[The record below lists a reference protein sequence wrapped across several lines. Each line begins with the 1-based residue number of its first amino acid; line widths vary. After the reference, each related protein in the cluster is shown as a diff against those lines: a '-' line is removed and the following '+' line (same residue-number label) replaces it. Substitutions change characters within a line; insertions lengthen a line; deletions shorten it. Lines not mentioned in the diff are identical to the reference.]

1 MNNTASNVSRQ
12 PRPDKRVRVL
22 VFAAMMTLLLLTGC
36 GADSKTPDTNA
47 PKSTS
52 QTQTTMKIRLKL
64 EDRVLTATLND
75 SKTARD
81 FVSHL
86 PLTLT
91 LTDYSKTE
99 KISDLPKKLSTEGAP
114 SGSDPSVADIAYYAP
129 WGNLAI
135 FYRDFGYSSG
145 LVILG
150 KIDGGVEALS
160 GPGPLRVTFEPVP
173 KPE

>member
-1 MNNTASNVSRQ
+1 MNNTANDFR
-12 PRPDKRVRVL
+12 RRLRHNGRVL
-22 VFAAMMTLLLLTGC
+22 VFAALMTQLVHTGC
-36 GADSKTPDTNA
+36 GAENTTPDANT

-52 QTQTTMKIRLKL
+52 QTQTRMKIRLKL

-75 SKTARD
+75 NKSARD
-81 FVSHL
+81 LVAQL

-114 SGSDPSVADIAYYAP
+114 AGYHPRVGDITYYAP

-135 FYRDFGYSSG
+135 FYKDGHYSDG
-145 LVILG
+145 LVALG
-150 KIDGGVEALS
+150 KIDGDVEALKTS
-160 GPGPLRVTFEPVP
+160 GLLKATIELV
-173 KPE
+173 K